1 MIWDRGSP
9 TVNRCSWALLLLI
22 LLHGPGCGGSGSPA
36 GPGDANPKA
45 PPPRAG
51 EDTMKD
57 AMEKLMQKGK
67 GRALPGVPK
76 APAKR

>member
-1 MIWDRGSP
+1 
-9 TVNRCSWALLLLI
+9 LLLLI
-22 LLHGPGCGGSGSPA
+22 LTLGPGCGGSGSSA
-36 GPGDANPKA
+36 GPGGDNSKA

-67 GRALPGVPK
+67 GRSLPGVPK

>member
-1 MIWDRGSP
+1 
-9 TVNRCSWALLLLI
+9 LLFLI
-22 LLHGPGCGGSGSPA
+22 LVLGPGCGGPGSST
-36 GPGDANPKA
+36 GPGGADAKA

>member
-1 MIWDRGSP
+1 MKWFSIGVLGLAVS
-9 TVNRCSWALLLLI
+9 LLVS
-22 LLHGPGCGGSGSPA
+22 GCGGSGSSSGPA
-36 GPGDANPKA
+36 GADGKA

-67 GRALPGVPK
+67 GKSVPGLPK
-76 APAKR
+76 APAKK